1 MSTPNEQTPILPH
14 NYYPPEPDF
23 TWTWYDVIKNQA
35 SRFIYSRFHIVL
47 YLILALLSLV
57 SVILSLEEVCPSP
70 SLIILEYAINS
81 AMVLEVLLRILA
93 NGRAF
98 FRSFYSA
105 IDAILLLL
113 CIATLV
119 LITTGCSNTQRD
131 EAIIDTILLTIRN
144 TVQLCRFA
152 AMIQRN
158 KRTLDSRAAK
168 VDFTGLNHQPSQ
180 SSLAPSQFAADSEDD
195 DGVLV

>member
-1 MSTPNEQTPILPH
+1 
-14 NYYPPEPDF
+14 
-23 TWTWYDVIKNQA
+23 
-35 SRFIYSRFHIVL
+35 
-47 YLILALLSLV
+47 
-57 SVILSLEEVCPSP
+57 
-70 SLIILEYAINS
+70 
-81 AMVLEVLLRILA
+81 MVLEVLLRILA

-152 AMIQRN
+152 AMIQRYVFLIYEPLCHFLVL
-158 KRTLDSRAAK
+158 TLP
-168 VDFTGLNHQPSQ
+168 H
-180 SSLAPSQFAADSEDD
+180 
-195 DGVLV
+195 